1 MEWRSSRWFVRI
13 YNGKSAKV
21 ELSACGFD
29 VTGCESAIR
38 LIDETMSEMAI
49 FHQLTF
55 CHQRADRM
63 ALFSWIRGSS
73 NLTTAG
79 TQNRMPQRR
88 WCPDPVMTLCW
99 NLI

>member
-1 MEWRSSRWFVRI
+1 MLARSRNDCDGLSPLMEWRSSRWFVRI

-55 CHQRADRM
+55 CHQ
-63 ALFSWIRGSS
+63 
-73 NLTTAG
+73 
-79 TQNRMPQRR
+79 
-88 WCPDPVMTLCW
+88 
-99 NLI
+99 